1 MVNICATHAAA
12 NDLLFSAYNDPLKSK
27 TITIAFNCN
36 KEQLGNIMLNNDPL
50 PWKVFSKH
58 IGCSLHEDGN
68 MEHDMSIKRATFI
81 SDCMNLN
88 NQFSFLKP
96 EDQIRL
102 MYLYNSHFSGSS
114 TWQFDSGPFRKLVN
128 SWNVNI
134 KTVYELPYGTH
145 NFLLEELTGG
155 RHART
160 MIYKRFISFLSSVA
174 TNRRRALSSL
184 LDSVKS
190 SCLSLTGANIRQVL
204 LHTGISVEPGVTNG
218 AVLNNFRLYETP
230 VNQEWKFGLLKSLLA
245 IRDEEWSLE
254 FDEETEQFA
263 SKEINDL
270 IVNVCEN

>member
-1 MVNICATHAAA
+1 
-12 NDLLFSAYNDPLKSK
+12 
-27 TITIAFNCN
+27 
-36 KEQLGNIMLNNDPL
+36 
-50 PWKVFSKH
+50 
-58 IGCSLHEDGN
+58 

-190 SCLSLTGANIRQVL
+190 SCQSLTGANIRQVL
-204 LHTGISVEPGVTNG
+204 LDTGISVEPGVTNG
-218 AVLNNFRLYETP
+218 TVLNNFRLYETP
-230 VNQEWKFGLLKSLLA
+230 VNQEWKFGLLKSLLS
-245 IRDEEWSLE
+245 IRDEHTLNCLL
-254 FDEETEQFA
+254 A
-263 SKEINDL
+263 KRLN
-270 IVNVCEN
+270 